1 MPFTDYPNYVG
12 FFVIFS
18 ALFSFIKLNAQKA
31 FFVIILALS
40 ILLSFGKYFDVLY
53 EFFYSFFP
61 YFSNFRVPS
70 MILII
75 SNFTLYILSAFGLKD
90 IIVSISNIDR
100 FKNFES
106 KIIISI
112 FLLFSIIDIYRIDKN
127 IISPS
132 DESAQKSQIISIEK
146 FDSFFEED
154 EAIKF
159 LKNESELY
167 RVYPV
172 GELFQ
177 DPKLKFHGIQSVGGY
192 HPAKFRH
199 YTDLLNETNNLL
211 SISVLRFL
219 NVKYLLSSVQLNHK
233 DFELSMTT
241 PYSSAFGEID
251 LNIYRLKNNL
261 QRAWFVKNI
270 IKEDQNLYNYL
281 TATAFDPEDIAIVK
295 DLESQSFSRGEVINL
310 DWSIHEVSIDVNVTS
325 ESAFLVLSEIN
336 YPDRWKATV
345 DNQDVKTYQTNG
357 VLRGLL
363 LNKGTHSIVFKYD
376 DSLFKSLL
384 IFSNIMLFL
393 IFFILI
399 KPFLMRLL
407 KEYS

>member
-1 MPFTDYPNYVG
+1 MVFPTPISPN
-12 FFVIFS
+12 
-18 ALFSFIKLNAQKA
+18 
-31 FFVIILALS
+31 
-40 ILLSFGKYFDVLY
+40 
-53 EFFYSFFP
+53 
-61 YFSNFRVPS
+61 
-70 MILII
+70 
-75 SNFTLYILSAFGLKD
+75 
-90 IIVSISNIDR
+90 
-100 FKNFES
+100 
-106 KIIISI
+106 
-112 FLLFSIIDIYRIDKN
+112 KN

-211 SISVLRFL
+211 SISVLRLL
-219 NVKYLLSSVQLNHK
+219 NVKYLLSSVELNHK